1 MKNSLRYIF
10 AIPLGIIASM
20 TLPKWFMFIFKR
32 FIPFDFVTDFIQN
45 YLLTIFAGWIAVGF
59 VILIVPKRK
68 ILFAIIQIAIN
79 FISAIYWYKIS
90 GDFNY
95 LFLIGGF
102 LVLGMYYLK
111 ELDEKKQGAEKN

>member
-10 AIPLGIIASM
+10 AIPLGIIVSM